1 MSYDIV
7 MAPQS
12 GVDNTKLNSLDAKV
26 QALEVKL
33 DRIIT
38 HFGVK

>member
-1 MSYDIV
+1 MSLKQRII
-7 MAPQS
+7 
-12 GVDNTKLNSLDAKV
+12 DAKV

-33 DRIIT
+33 DKIIS